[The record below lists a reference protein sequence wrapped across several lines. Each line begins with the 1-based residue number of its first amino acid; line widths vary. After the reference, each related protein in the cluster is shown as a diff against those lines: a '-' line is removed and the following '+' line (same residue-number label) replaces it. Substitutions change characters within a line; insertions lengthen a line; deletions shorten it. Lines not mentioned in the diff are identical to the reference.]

1 MSKNK
6 VAKKTEKKSDL
17 SSGKVVGYVILIL
30 GMLAVV
36 ASITFSSTVIL
47 MGTSNPLNRYFLAPQ
62 IAFGLA
68 ILVYAFWSAVAG
80 IFNKK

>member
-6 VAKKTEKKSDL
+6 VTKKTEKKPDL

-47 MGTSNPLNRYFLAPQ
+47 MGTSSTINRYALAPQ
-62 IAFGLA
+62 IAFGVAVL
-68 ILVYAFWSAVAG
+68 LYAFWMAVTG
-80 IFNKK
+80 FFNKK